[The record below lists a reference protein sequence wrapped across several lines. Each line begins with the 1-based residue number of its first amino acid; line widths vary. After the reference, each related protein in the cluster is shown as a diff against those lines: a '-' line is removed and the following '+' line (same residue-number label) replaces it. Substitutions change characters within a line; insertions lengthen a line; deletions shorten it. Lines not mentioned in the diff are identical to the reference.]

1 VEAQQLNFV
10 ATLRLSYHPEHD
22 LVALERAMADEGR
35 RAAREFYQELAR
47 ILDAAVV
54 RRPSEI
60 RQRLERRWVATLMG
74 RVRLQRYRV
83 KKDGKTY
90 HPLDRSL
97 QLGHAEASPALLA
110 SARELAAIGLTYRQA
125 AAVLGHFTGAPI
137 APQTVWRMLR
147 SRSTG
152 SFGEP
157 QTFSAT

>member
-1 VEAQQLNFV
+1 MEAQQLNFV
-10 ATLRLSYHPEHD
+10 ATLRLNYHPEKD

-47 ILDAAVV
+47 ILDAAILQG
-54 RRPSEI
+54 PSEV
-60 RQRLERRWVATLMG
+60 RQRLEQRWVATLMG
-74 RVRLQRYRV
+74 RVRLRRYRV
-83 KKDGKTY
+83 KKDGKTF

-97 QLGHAEASPALLA
+97 QLRQAEASPALLA
-110 SARELAAIGLTYRQA
+110 SARELAALGLTYRQA

-152 SFGEP
+152 SLSEP
-157 QTFSAT
+157 